1 MARNAF
7 LALCLAGALSLALA
21 SHLRPQWVELQRAA
35 ERGELDGDEEQLDSV
50 LAQNED
56 AFERDKEDQ
65 GLADVSREEQEEN
78 DSEEMMRG
86 GMLRDEDDQENAFA
100 DRNLL
105 GRDEEEE
112 DAAGPEEL
120 DEAEWDASEATR
132 MLDRMA
138 GVENNDD
145 WDDEVES
152 MRGQEGLALENDS
165 AERNSNHYTATDDK
179 KHYTMFFRHCPPL
192 MKTCDAKTRKLWWRY
207 RLKYWRMRFSPVS
220 IVRRWLQELTRG
232 GKDKLH
238 RLALEV
244 GGGIYLRG

>member
-105 GRDEEEE
+105 GRDEEEKE
-112 DAAGPEEL
+112 DAAGPG
-120 DEAEWDASEATR
+120 R
-132 MLDRMA
+132 
-138 GVENNDD
+138 
-145 WDDEVES
+145 
-152 MRGQEGLALENDS
+152 
-165 AERNSNHYTATDDK
+165 
-179 KHYTMFFRHCPPL
+179 
-192 MKTCDAKTRKLWWRY
+192 
-207 RLKYWRMRFSPVS
+207 
-220 IVRRWLQELTRG
+220 
-232 GKDKLH
+232 
-238 RLALEV
+238 V
-244 GGGIYLRG
+244 G